1 MTHSPLAVETQMK
14 EGVHVFGVAGELD
27 LNTVPKLREPLE
39 RAIEGG
45 ADAVM
50 VDLTDCEFIDSTG
63 IALLVWAWQ
72 TIVPGNGGGLALC
85 CPNAQVRRLL
95 ELTGVIE
102 TISIHR
108 EREAAIASLRS

>member
-1 MTHSPLAVETQMK
+1 LK
-14 EGVHVFGVAGELD
+14 DGVHVFGVAGELD
-27 LNTVPKLREPLE
+27 LNTAPKLREPLE
-39 RAIEGG
+39 QAIEAG
-45 ADAVM
+45 AEAVM

-72 TIVPGNGGGLALC
+72 ALEPDKGHRLALC
-85 CPNAQVRRLL
+85 CPDAQVRRLL

-108 EREAAIASLRS
+108 EREAAIASLRT